1 MNCQQCGQREAVVH
15 LTQILNNEVSTVHLC
30 ERCAAER
37 GIESGAELEQS
48 PLGSLL
54 ATVGKE
60 VGAGLPEAETT
71 GLGHLRCEAC
81 GATLQDFRDVGR
93 LGCGECYTTFA
104 RPLRELLR
112 RVHGSTQH
120 LGKRYVEPGEPA
132 TGDSEA
138 LVRQLREQ
146 LQRAV
151 ESENFE
157 RAAQVRDQL
166 RTLE

>member
-1 MNCQQCGQREAVVH
+1 MDCQQCGQREAVVH
-15 LTQILNNEVSTVHLC
+15 LTQIVNNEVSTLHLC

-60 VGAGLPEAETT
+60 VGAGLPESETI
-71 GLGHLRCEAC
+71 GLGHLRCEGC

-93 LGCGECYTTFA
+93 LGCAQCYTTFA

-120 LGKRYVEPGEPA
+120 LGKRYLEPGASPD
-132 TGDSEA
+132 GDADA
-138 LVRQLREQ
+138 LIRQLREQ

-166 RTLE
+166 RALE

>member
-1 MNCQQCGQREAVVH
+1 MTCQQCGQREAVVH
-15 LTQILNNEVSTVHLC
+15 LTQIVNNEVSTVHLC

-54 ATVGKE
+54 ATVGKD
-60 VGAGLPEAETT
+60 VGAGLPETETT
-71 GLGHLRCEAC
+71 GLGQLECDSC
-81 GATLQDFRDVGR
+81 GATLKDFRDVGR
-93 LGCGECYTTFA
+93 LGCAQCYTTFA

-120 LGKRYVEPGEPA
+120 LGKRYVEPGAAA
-132 TGDSEA
+132 TTDPDA
-138 LVRQLREQ
+138 LMRELRAQLE
-146 LQRAV
+146 RAV

-166 RTLE
+166 RALE